1 MGAERRW
8 SFWIDRGGTF
18 TDCIGRDPEG
28 VLHVAK
34 VLSSDRAPLVGIREL
49 LGLAPSEPV
58 PPVDVRM
65 GTTVATNALLERK
78 GVGCALVTTRGFADL
93 LAIGTQSRPD
103 LFTLDVVKP
112 STLYS
117 EVLEIDARAAPD
129 GTVLVEPEPTATKA
143 ALEEL
148 ASRVSS
154 VAVVVMHAYAAPAL
168 ERRVGALAREAGLSD
183 VSLSHE
189 LAAELGMLARGD
201 TAVVDA
207 YLTPL
212 LRDYLDG
219 LRRELP
225 GSTLRLMQSSGSLVD
240 ATRFRGPAAVLSG
253 PAGGVVAVER
263 LVDTCALEQAIG
275 FDMGG
280 TSTDV
285 CRVAEGEGAELVYET
300 ETAGVRIRA
309 PMLAI
314 HTVAAGGGSIC
325 RFDGQRFVVGPE
337 SAGAEPG
344 PLCYGR
350 DDARDLTVTDVNL
363 ALGRVVGDHFPFP
376 LDETRVRSALR
387 EVAFQAGTDR
397 SAEQVAA
404 GFFEVANLHMA
415 EAIKSISVARGH
427 DVRAHTLVLFGG
439 AAGQHGCAIARRL
452 GMRRALVHP
461 LAGVLSA
468 LGMGAAELGWHGERD
483 VGRIRLDD
491 DAVAACEP
499 VLASLCEE
507 GRRALVDEGASA
519 ETVRIQRRIELRY
532 RGTETSIAVDCS
544 DADTMRGAFEVA
556 HRARFGYAR
565 PAHVVEVVNARVS
578 VTGGDRTLTEP
589 KVKAASEPV
598 PRRRQRLWLSPP
610 GFPEQVEA
618 LEVPIFERDAIGAN
632 GRVDGPAL
640 VLDATGCIVVEP
652 DFALSLDDHGR
663 AWLERFVDEASEVGG
678 ERASTERDPV
688 RLELFFNQ
696 FMSIAEQ
703 MGVVLRR
710 TSLSTN
716 IRERLDFSCA
726 VFDGDGGLVANAP
739 HIPVH
744 LGAMGETVRAVIA
757 AHPAPEPGE
766 AFVTNDPAGGG
777 SHLPDITVVTPV
789 HDDDGTL
796 RFFVASRGHHADVGG
811 TTPGSMPSR
820 SRSLAEEGVVL
831 RAVRAVRGG
840 ELDEMGLRAALAAGP
855 YPARDPD
862 TNIADLE
869 AQLAANHT
877 GKRLLEQLVA
887 RHSVEVVSA
896 YMKHVQDNAAEKVS
910 SAIAS
915 LPDGT
920 RRFSD
925 VLDDGSPI
933 AVEARVSGD
942 RLTFDFAGTGPR
954 VDGNLNAPR
963 AVTVAAIIYVL
974 RLLVGEPIPLSSG
987 CMRPVQLLIPPDCL
1001 LSPAPDSA
1009 VAGGNVET
1017 SQRIVDLLLA
1027 ALGLSA
1033 ASQGTMNN
1041 LSFGTERW
1049 GYYETLGG
1057 GCGAT
1062 RTRHGASAVHSHM
1075 TNTRITDPEVL
1086 EARYPVRLSRFA
1098 VRHGSG
1104 GAGHHRGGDGLIRV
1118 IEAREPIRVSILSER
1133 RERGAFGLEGGSAG
1147 APGINRVVRRDGT
1160 EERLG
1165 GKADVLLSEGDAI
1178 AIATPGGGGYGPP
1191 DSVT

>member
-1 MGAERRW
+1 MADARRW

-18 TDCIGRDPEG
+18 TDCIGRDPDG
-28 VLHVAK
+28 GLHVAK
-34 VLSSDRAPLVGIREL
+34 VLSSDRAPLLGIRKL
-49 LGLAPSEPV
+49 LGLRPDDAV

-78 GVGCALVTTRGFADL
+78 GVRCALVITRGFGDL
-93 LAIGTQSRPD
+93 LAIGTQSRPE
-103 LFTLDVVKP
+103 LFALDVVKP
-112 STLYS
+112 SSLYA

-129 GTVLVEPEPTATKA
+129 GTVLEEPDPTATRA
-143 ALEEL
+143 AFEDL
-148 ASRVSS
+148 AQRVSS
-154 VAVVVMHAYAAPAL
+154 VAVVVMHAYAAPEL
-168 ERRVGALAREAGLSD
+168 ERRVGALAREAGVPD

-212 LRDYLDG
+212 LRDYLEG

-240 ATRFRGPAAVLSG
+240 AARFRGPAAVLSG

-263 LVDTCALEQAIG
+263 LVEACGLDEAIG

-285 CRVAEGEGAELVYET
+285 CRVASGQGSEIVYET

-337 SAGAEPG
+337 SAGADPG

-350 DDARDLTVTDVNL
+350 PDAQELTVTDVNL
-363 ALGRVVGDHFPFP
+363 ALGRVVGDHFPLS
-376 LDETRVRSALR
+376 LDETKVRAALAD
-387 EVAFQAGTDR
+387 VAHQAALDR
-397 SAEQVAA
+397 SPEQVAA
-404 GFFEVANLHMA
+404 GFFEVANQHMA
-415 EAIKSISVARGH
+415 EAIKAISVARGH
-427 DVRAHTLVLFGG
+427 DVRGHTLVLFGG

-452 GMRRALVHP
+452 GMRRVLVHP
-461 LAGVLSA
+461 FAGVLSA
-468 LGMGAAELGWHGERD
+468 YGMGAAALGWHGERD
-483 VGRIRLDD
+483 MGRVPLDETS
-491 DAVAACEP
+491 AAACLP
-499 VLASLCEE
+499 VLSSLSDE
-507 GRRALVDEGASA
+507 GRRALADEGAPA
-519 ETVRIQRRIELRY
+519 DTVHVRRRVELRY
-532 RGTETSIAVDCS
+532 RGTETGIAVDHDEV
-544 DADTMRGAFEVA
+544 DAMLEAFERA
-556 HRARFGYAR
+556 HHARFGYAR
-565 PAHVVEVVNARVS
+565 PGHVVELVNARVR
-578 VTGGDRTLTEP
+578 VTGGERDLIEP
-589 KVKAASEPV
+589 RVAIADDPQPS
-598 PRRRQRLWLSPP
+598 RRGRLWLAPP
-610 GFPEQVEA
+610 GAPERVEA
-618 LEVPIFERDAIGAN
+618 LDVPIFERATLGAE
-632 GRVDGPAL
+632 GLVEGPAL

-652 DFALSLDDHGR
+652 DFILRLDDRGR
-663 AWLERFVDEASEVGG
+663 AWLERAADALADDVG
-678 ERASTERDPV
+678 ASTAKRDPV

-726 VFDGDGGLVANAP
+726 LFDAAGGLVANAP

-744 LGAMGETVRAVIA
+744 LGAMGETVKAVIA
-757 AHPAPEPGE
+757 AHPDPAPGD

-789 HDDDGTL
+789 HDGAGAL

-831 RAVRAVRGG
+831 RALRAVRAGAF
-840 ELDEMGLRAALAAGP
+840 DEAAVRAALASGP
-855 YPARDPD
+855 HPARDPD
-862 TNIADLE
+862 TNVADLE

-877 GKRLLEQLVA
+877 GKRLVEQLVD
-887 RHSVEVVSA
+887 RHGVEVVSA
-896 YMKHVQDNAAEKVS
+896 YMRHVQDNAAEKVA
-910 SAIAS
+910 SAIAAM
-915 LPDGT
+915 PDAV

-925 VLDDGSPI
+925 ALDDGTLV

-942 RLTFDFAGTGPR
+942 RLTLDFSGTGPR

-963 AVTVAAIIYVL
+963 AVTVAAVIYVL
-974 RLLVGEPIPLSSG
+974 RLLVGEPMPLSSG
-987 CMRPVQLLIPPDCL
+987 CLRPVELVIPRGCL
-1001 LSPAPDSA
+1001 LSPGPDDA

-1017 SQRIVDLLLA
+1017 SQRVVDVLLA

-1041 LSFGTERW
+1041 LSFGTDRW

-1062 RTRHGASAVHSHM
+1062 RSRPGASAVHSHM

-1086 EARYPVRLSRFA
+1086 EARYPVRLRRFA
-1098 VRHGSG
+1098 IRHGSG
-1104 GAGHHRGGDGLIRV
+1104 GEGHHRGGDGLIRE
-1118 IEAREPIRVSILSER
+1118 IEAREPIGVSILSER
-1133 RERGAFGLEGGSAG
+1133 RERGAFGLEGGGAG
-1147 APGINRVVRRDGT
+1147 EPGVNRVVGKDGA
-1160 EERLG
+1160 EHALG
-1165 GKADVLLSEGDAI
+1165 GKAEVQLSEGDVV

-1191 DSVT
+1191 ESVT

>member
-1 MGAERRW
+1 MTERRW

-18 TDCIGRDPEG
+18 TDCIGRDPDG
-28 VLHVAK
+28 ALHVAK
-34 VLSSDRAPLVGIREL
+34 VLSSDRAPLIGIRKL
-49 LGLAPSEPV
+49 LGLSPGDPI
-58 PPVDVRM
+58 PPIDVRM
-65 GTTVATNALLERK
+65 GTTVATNALLERE
-78 GVGCALVTTRGFADL
+78 GVRCALVTTRGFGDL
-93 LAIGTQSRPD
+93 LEIGTQSRPD
-103 LFTLDVVKP
+103 LFALDVVKP
-112 STLYS
+112 PTLYT
-117 EVLEIDARAAPD
+117 EVLEIDARVASDGAVIEEPDPAA
-129 GTVLVEPEPTATKA
+129 TLA
-143 ALEEL
+143 ALTDL
-148 ASRVSS
+148 AERVSS
-154 VAVVVMHAYAAPAL
+154 VAVVLMHAYAAPGL
-168 ERRVGALAREAGLSD
+168 ERRVGEWAQQAGIAD

-189 LAAELGMLARGD
+189 LVAELGMLARGD

-212 LRDYLDG
+212 LRDYLEG

-240 ATRFRGPAAVLSG
+240 ASRFRGPAAVLSG

-263 LVDTCALEQAIG
+263 LAEVCGLEEAIG

-285 CRVAEGEGAELVYET
+285 CRVASRDGAELVYET

-325 RFDGQRFVVGPE
+325 RYDGQRFVVGPQ

-350 DDARDLTVTDVNL
+350 PDARDLTVTDVNL

-376 LDETRVRSALR
+376 LDAARVRAALV
-387 EVAFQAGTDR
+387 EVGETAGTSR
-397 SAEQVAA
+397 SPEEIAA
-404 GFFEVANLHMA
+404 GFFEVANAHMA
-415 EAIKSISVARGH
+415 EAIKTISVARGH

-439 AAGQHGCAIARRL
+439 AAGQHGCAVARRL

-468 LGMGAAELGWHGERD
+468 FGMGAAELGWHGERD
-483 VGRIRLDD
+483 AGRIPLDA
-491 DAVAACEP
+491 DAVVACEP
-499 VLASLCEE
+499 VLASLSDE
-507 GRRALVDEGASA
+507 GRHALQAEGAEPGTIRVS
-519 ETVRIQRRIELRY
+519 RRLELRY
-532 RGTETSIAVDCS
+532 RGTETGIPVDHGEV
-544 DADTMRGAFEVA
+544 AAMREAFENA

-565 PAHVVEVVNARVS
+565 PAHGVEVVNVRVS
-578 VTGGDRTLTEP
+578 VTGGDRRLSEP
-589 KVKAASEPV
+589 KVAEADEPT
-598 PRRRQRLWLSPP
+598 PLRRQTLWLAPP
-610 GFPEQVEA
+610 GFPERVEA
-618 LEVPIFERDAIGAN
+618 VDVPVFERAAIGAG
-632 GRVDGPAL
+632 GRVEGPAL

-652 DFALSLDDHGR
+652 DFGLSLDDRGR
-663 AWLERFVDEASEVGG
+663 AWIERTVEE
-678 ERASTERDPV
+678 ASTESVLAASTARDPV

-710 TSLSTN
+710 TALSTN

-744 LGAMGETVRAVIA
+744 LGAMGETVKAVIA
-757 AHPAPEPGE
+757 AHPDPVPGD

-789 HDDDGTL
+789 HDDAGAL

-820 SRSLAEEGVVL
+820 SRTLDEEGVVL
-831 RAVRAVRGG
+831 RALRAVRAGVFD
-840 ELDEMGLRAALAAGP
+840 DEGVRAALATGP
-855 YPARDPD
+855 HPARDPD
-862 TNIADLE
+862 MNVADLE

-887 RHSVEVVSA
+887 KHSVGVVSA
-896 YMKHVQDNAAEKVS
+896 YMRHVQDNAAEKVAA
-910 SAIAS
+910 AIGAM
-915 LPDGT
+915 PDGA
-920 RRFSD
+920 RRFRD
-925 VLDDGSPI
+925 ELDDGTPI

-942 RLTFDFAGTGPR
+942 RLTLDFAGTGPR

-963 AVTVAAIIYVL
+963 AVTVAAVIYVL

-987 CMRPVQLLIPPDCL
+987 CLRPVELSIPPESL
-1001 LSPAPDSA
+1001 LSPGPQSA

-1017 SQRIVDLLLA
+1017 SQRIVDVLLA
-1027 ALGLSA
+1027 ALGLAA

-1062 RTRHGASAVHSHM
+1062 RRRFGASAVHSHM

-1086 EARYPVRLSRFA
+1086 EARYPVVVSRFE
-1098 VRHGSG
+1098 VRRGSG
-1104 GAGHHRGGDGLIRV
+1104 GDGQHRGGDGLIRV
-1118 IEAREPIRVSILSER
+1118 IEAREPLRVSILSER
-1133 RERGAFGLEGGSAG
+1133 RARGAFGLEGGARG
-1147 APGINRVVRRDGT
+1147 APGSNRVIRSDGT
-1160 EERLG
+1160 EDRLG
-1165 GKADVLLSEGDAI
+1165 GKADVRLAVGLSLI
-1178 AIATPGGGGYGPP
+1178 HI
-1191 DSVT
+1191 

>member
-1 MGAERRW
+1 MGSERRW

-18 TDCIGRDPEG
+18 TDCVGREPDG
-28 VLHVAK
+28 KLHVAK
-34 VLSSDRAPLVGIREL
+34 VLSSDRAPLVGIRSI
-49 LGLAPSEPV
+49 LGLGPNEPI

-78 GVGCALVTTRGFADL
+78 GVRCALVTTRGFGDL
-93 LAIGTQSRPD
+93 LEIGTQSRPD
-103 LFTLDVVKP
+103 LFALDVVKP
-112 STLYS
+112 SPLYA

-129 GTVLVEPEPTATKA
+129 GTVVAEPDPN
-143 ALEEL
+143 ALEAAFARL
-148 ASRVSS
+148 LDRVDS
-154 VAVVVMHAYAAPAL
+154 VAVVVMHAYAAPEL
-168 ERRVGALAREAGLSD
+168 ERRVGELARRAGFTD

-219 LRRELP
+219 LARELP

-240 ATRFRGPAAVLSG
+240 AARFRGPAAVLSG

-263 LVDTCALEQAIG
+263 LVQACALGEAIG

-285 CRVAEGEGAELVYET
+285 CRVSSAEGSELSYET

-309 PMLAI
+309 PMLVI

-350 DDARDLTVTDVNL
+350 EEATELTVTDVNL
-363 ALGRVVGDHFPFP
+363 ALGRVVGDRFPFP
-376 LDETRVRSALR
+376 LDVSRVRAALEGVAR
-387 EVAFQAGTDR
+387 EAGLERT
-397 SAEQVAA
+397 AVQVAA
-404 GFFEVANLHMA
+404 GFFEVANQHMA
-415 EAIKSISVARGH
+415 EAIKTISVARGH
-427 DVRAHTLVLFGG
+427 DVRKHTLVLFGG

-468 LGMGAAELGWHGERD
+468 FGMGAAELGWHGERD
-483 VGRIRLDD
+483 VGRVALDD
-491 DAVAACEP
+491 ASAAACRP
-499 VLASLCEE
+499 VLDALADD
-507 GRRALVDEGASA
+507 GRRALAEQGAAPAS
-519 ETVRIQRRIELRY
+519 VRVQHRLELRY
-532 RGTETSIAVDCS
+532 RGTETGIAVDYA
-544 DADTMRGAFEVA
+544 DARSMREAFEAV
-556 HRARFGYAR
+556 HQARFGYQR
-565 PAHVVEVVNARVS
+565 PRHVVEVVNARVH
-578 VTGGDRTLTEP
+578 VTGGERALAEAVVGPED
-589 KVKAASEPV
+589 EPV
-598 PRRRQRLWLSPP
+598 ALRRSTLWLAPP
-610 GFPEQVEA
+610 GMPEQVA
-618 LEVPIFERDAIGAN
+618 AHDVPVFERASLGAG
-632 GRVDGPAL
+632 GRVEGPAL
-640 VLDATGCIVVEP
+640 VLDDTGCVVVEP
-652 DFALSLDDHGR
+652 DFSLTLDDRGR
-663 AWLERFVDEASEVGG
+663 AWLERRGDDVSDAGAEGSA
-678 ERASTERDPV
+678 ERDPV
-688 RLELFFNQ
+688 RLELFFNR

-703 MGVVLRR
+703 MGEVLRR

-726 VFDGDGGLVANAP
+726 LFDGDGGLVANAP

-744 LGAMGETVRAVIA
+744 LGAMGETVKAVIA
-757 AHPAPEPGE
+757 AHPEPAPGD

-789 HDDDGTL
+789 HDEDGAL

-820 SRSLAEEGVVL
+820 SRSLDEEGVVFRSL
-831 RAVRAVRGG
+831 RAVRGG
-840 ELDEMGLRAALAAGP
+840 CFDEDAVRAVLGSGP
-855 YPARDPD
+855 HPARDPD
-862 TNIADLE
+862 TNIADLQ
-869 AQLAANHT
+869 AQLAANQT
-877 GKRLLEQLVA
+877 GKRLLEELVA
-887 RHSVEVVSA
+887 KHSVEVVSA
-896 YMKHVQDNAAEKVS
+896 YMRHVQDNAAEKVAA
-910 SAIAS
+910 AIAA
-915 LPDGT
+915 LPDGV
-920 RRFSD
+920 RRFTD
-925 VLDDGSPI
+925 ELDDGTPI
-933 AVEARVSGD
+933 AVEARVEGE
-942 RLTFDFAGTGPR
+942 RLTLDFSGTGPC
-954 VDGNLNAPR
+954 VAGNLNAPR
-963 AVTVAAIIYVL
+963 AVTVAAVIYVL

-987 CMRPVQLLIPPDCL
+987 CLRPVDLVIPPECL

-1017 SQRIVDLLLA
+1017 SQRVVDVLLG
-1027 ALGLSA
+1027 ALGLAA

-1041 LSFGTERW
+1041 LSFGTDRW

-1062 RTRHGASAVHSHM
+1062 RERGGASAVHSHM

-1086 EARYPVRLSRFA
+1086 EARFPVRLSRFA
-1098 VRHGSG
+1098 VRRGSG
-1104 GAGHHRGGDGLIRV
+1104 GDGRRRGGDGLIRA
-1118 IEAREPIRVSILSER
+1118 IEAVEPIAVSILSER
-1133 RERGAFGLEGGSAG
+1133 RERGPFGLQGG
-1147 APGINRVVRRDGT
+1147 APGAPGENRVVRADGR
-1160 EERLG
+1160 EDQLG
-1165 GKADVLLSEGDAI
+1165 GKAEVRLDAGDRI
-1178 AIATPGGGGYGPP
+1178 VIATPGGGGYGPP